1 MKKEGLIGPNS
12 VNPLFTNLDCVKRK
26 IIMTELIL
34 KKEIIV
40 NKTLC
45 RVFGVLAFIIL
56 TSLGG
61 FVRIPLP
68 FTPVPITLQTL
79 FVLLGGA
86 FLGSSLGAFVQLSYI
101 ILGISGLPIFS
112 GAGSGLIYLAG
123 PTSGYLFGFIL
134 ASFFIGRFIKSS
146 NNLLFT
152 FGLFCLADLLILS
165 CGVIWLKLFLGYS
178 FTKLLLIG
186 FLPFLPG
193 DLFKILVA
201 IGLYCRLKTRLGEV
215 F

>member
-1 MKKEGLIGPNS
+1 
-12 VNPLFTNLDCVKRK
+12 
-26 IIMTELIL
+26 MTELIL

-40 NKTLC
+40 NKVFC
-45 RVFGVLAFIIL
+45 QAFGVVAFVIL
-56 TSLGG
+56 TSLGA

-79 FVLLGGA
+79 FVLLCGA
-86 FLGSSLGAFVQLSYI
+86 FLGSNLGAFTQLSYI

-112 GAGSGLIYLAG
+112 GAGSGLVYLAG
-123 PTSGYLFGFIL
+123 PTAGYLFGFIL
-134 ASFFIGRFIKSS
+134 AAFFIGRFIKSS

-152 FGLFCLADLLILS
+152 FGLFCLGDLILLS
-165 CGVIWLKLFLGYS
+165 SGVIWLKFFLGYN
-178 FTKLLLIG
+178 FIRLLFIG

-201 IGLYCRLKTRLGEV
+201 TCLYARLNSRLKEV